1 MQILNTGKFLGKKKD
16 MSQNK
21 NICQGL
27 INLNYLYRYIKTA
40 EIWGEK
46 ESTRSYEIKN
56 LIAHERTINRRL
68 LINN

>member
-40 EIWGEK
+40 EICGKKKALEAM
-46 ESTRSYEIKN
+46 R
-56 LIAHERTINRRL
+56 
-68 LINN
+68 